1 MSAPARRSNLAG
13 SAAVAGA
20 ANEAIAA
27 SAHANAAARR
37 SIIAAHGPVA
47 RAAGPD
53 VVEADT
59 MVMALPFV
67 MALVA
72 ALFAYAGLRKPA
84 LALAA
89 LTVVVQVWWL
99 LYHATSD
106 LSIVL

>member
-1 MSAPARRSNLAG
+1 
-13 SAAVAGA
+13 
-20 ANEAIAA
+20 
-27 SAHANAAARR
+27 
-37 SIIAAHGPVA
+37 
-47 RAAGPD
+47 
-53 VVEADT
+53 

-72 ALFAYAGLRKPA
+72 ALLAYFGRRRAS

-89 LTVVVQVWWL
+89 LTVVVPVWWL